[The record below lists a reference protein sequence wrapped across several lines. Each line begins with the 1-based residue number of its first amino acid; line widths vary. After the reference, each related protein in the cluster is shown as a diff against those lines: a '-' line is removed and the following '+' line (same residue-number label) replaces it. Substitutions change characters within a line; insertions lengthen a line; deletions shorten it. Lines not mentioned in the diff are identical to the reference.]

1 MDVIDYSVFQICA
14 NWQSDFRFVQ
24 FYLSL
29 YLSPCPFFLCSHKNG
44 AVRSRGGR
52 LYTLVRLYEK
62 IAINRFIF
70 VFLMFQFAFYQSL
83 TELPKRL
90 KKILKCT
97 NEKLSKTVFLIMFFQ
112 IKILD
117 SNVKIQES
125 IACLFLFSSWP
136 AVPVCTWLE
145 RGRTELRPL
154 IQLPDFVVL
163 IGYLKIYVRPPV

>member
-1 MDVIDYSVFQICA
+1 
-14 NWQSDFRFVQ
+14 
-24 FYLSL
+24 
-29 YLSPCPFFLCSHKNG
+29 
-44 AVRSRGGR
+44 
-52 LYTLVRLYEK
+52 
-62 IAINRFIF
+62 
-70 VFLMFQFAFYQSL
+70 MFQFAFYQSL

-136 AVPVCTWLE
+136 AAPVCTWLE

-163 IGYLKIYVRPPV
+163 IGYLKIYVRPPVWIHNNSPSHWYDMTTLWISCTWQWLSTPVVSSEAKKQSQNVLIAISMYMPQVFKVLPLPCSTN